1 MGFFDKAQQVMGGGG
16 RKMQVQ
22 VSTIGDQKLESIQAD
37 GAEYKI
43 LSAVKRHSPATLDE
57 VIRDPQIKYSND
69 QVREIMIGLLNKG
82 WLEEF
87 KTGGG

>member
-1 MGFFDKAQQVMGGGG
+1 MGFFDKAQQVIGGGG
-16 RKMQVQ
+16 KKMQVC
-22 VSTIGDQKLESIQAD
+22 VSTIGDQKLETIQAD

-57 VIRDPQIKYSND
+57 VARDPQIKFNHD
-69 QVREIMIGLLNKG
+69 QVREIMIGLLDKG

-87 KTGGG
+87 RAGG